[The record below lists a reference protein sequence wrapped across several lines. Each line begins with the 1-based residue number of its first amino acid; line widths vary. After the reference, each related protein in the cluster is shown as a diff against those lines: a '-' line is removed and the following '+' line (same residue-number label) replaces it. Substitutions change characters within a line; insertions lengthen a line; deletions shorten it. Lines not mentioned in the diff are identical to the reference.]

1 MHIRIVAAVVAI
13 AWAGVIISPH
23 ALAQGTPSAGT
34 TPGATPL
41 ATPGAVTPVTVTG
54 TIVFPA
60 AAPAGPPATI
70 HVRIEDVSRADAP
83 ATVLASLT
91 LEAVAVPPP
100 AGEPVTFAIP
110 VTTYDPG
117 ARYTV
122 RVHVDRDGD
131 GRVSRGDLV
140 STAHHPVLTAGAGTV
155 VTVPVSVV

>member
-1 MHIRIVAAVVAI
+1 MHIMTVAAIVAI
-13 AWAGVIISPH
+13 ALASVVISPH
-23 ALAQGTPSAGT
+23 ALAQGTPSAGA
-34 TPGATPL
+34 TPGVTPL
-41 ATPGAVTPVTVTG
+41 ATPGAVAPVTVTG

-60 AAPAGPPATI
+60 AVAVGSPATI

-83 ATVLASLT
+83 ATVLASVT
-91 LEAVAVPPP
+91 LEAVTVPPP
-100 AGEPVTFAIP
+100 AGASVTVAIP

-131 GRVSRGDLV
+131 DRVSRGDLV

-155 VTVPVSVV
+155 VTIPVSVV